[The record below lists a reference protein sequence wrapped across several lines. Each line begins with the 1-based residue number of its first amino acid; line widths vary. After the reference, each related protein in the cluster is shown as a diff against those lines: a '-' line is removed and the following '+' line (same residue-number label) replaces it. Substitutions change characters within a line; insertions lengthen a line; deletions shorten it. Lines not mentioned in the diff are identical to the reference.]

1 MPSTLRSPVGLG
13 TAVCVLLGAV
23 AVTDVLSIAA
33 GVHSRVL
40 LADGLDDG
48 FLAVD
53 ERAWTLADNMYG
65 SAGALQGI
73 ALLATGIVFLVWLRR
88 VRRNAEVFDPYA
100 HSLRPGWAIG
110 AWFVPIAN
118 LWLPYRVATGVW
130 TASVPADTLAR
141 RAAAPRGVL
150 NAWWTALVATQIL
163 GRAAGGYYDRA
174 ESGDEII
181 RGLDLVMAANALDI
195 AAAVVAI
202 LFVRRLTAMQDLRA
216 RAGGF
221 PAQETPPR
229 VQWGRAH

>member
-13 TAVCVLLGAV
+13 KAVCVLLGAV

-33 GVHSRVL
+33 GVRSRML

-53 ERAWTLADNMYG
+53 EDALTLADNMYG
-65 SAGALQGI
+65 TAGALQGL
-73 ALLATGIVFLVWLRR
+73 ALLATGIVFIVWLRR
-88 VRRNAEVFDPYA
+88 VRHNAEVFDPYC
-100 HSLRPGWAIG
+100 HTLRPGWAVG
-110 AWFVPIAN
+110 AWFVPLAN

-130 TASVPADTLAR
+130 TASLPAGTLAHR
-141 RAAAPRGVL
+141 GAAPRGVL
-150 NAWWTALVATQIL
+150 NAWWAGMVATQVL

-174 ESGDEII
+174 EGGEEVV
-181 RGLDLVMAANALDI
+181 RGLDLVVAADALDI

-221 PAQETPPR
+221 PAQETPLGAR
-229 VQWGRAH
+229 WGHVG